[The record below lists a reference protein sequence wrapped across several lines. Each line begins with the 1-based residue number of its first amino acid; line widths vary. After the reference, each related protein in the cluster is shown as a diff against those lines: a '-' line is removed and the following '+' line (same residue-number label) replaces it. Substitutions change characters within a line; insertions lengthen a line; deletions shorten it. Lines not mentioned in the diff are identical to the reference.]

1 MSPLELPV
9 SVKYPQPI
17 EIQSILLVWQ
27 RVLFFTN
34 TWVNGKVTELID
46 GLRPSKSPLFV
57 KIERLAF
64 KTTLFTRFPPKTGVT
79 KIR

>member
-46 GLRPSKSPLFV
+46 GLRPSKNPLFV
-57 KIERLAF
+57 KNRTFGLQNDVIHAVSPENR
-64 KTTLFTRFPPKTGVT
+64 GD
-79 KIR
+79 